1 MDKSGANIKIKDTKG
16 NVAHSMA
23 QLFNEISAD
32 ILGDVTQ
39 CLKDAEE
46 TTAAWAA
53 LKINENACAY
63 GWKRYGSGWTYTRE
77 GKRAIRFVVHNKKYY
92 RLTHLLEKGHRII
105 RHDGTDTGKRTD
117 AKPHIAPVSEQVP
130 DKVNENFDKNIT
142 EFFL

>member
-1 MDKSGANIKIKDTKG
+1 MSNAEIKIKDSKG
-16 NVAHSMA
+16 RVARDMA
-23 QLFNEISAD
+23 HILNEISLD

-53 LKINENACAY
+53 LQINKNACAY
-63 GWKRYGSGWTYTRE
+63 GWRRYGSGWTYTRE
-77 GKRAIRFVVHNKKYY
+77 GKKTVRFVVHNKKYY
-92 RLTHLLEKGHRII
+92 RLTHLLEKGHRIV
-105 RHDGTDTGKRTD
+105 RHDGSDTGKRTE

-130 DKVNENFDKNIT
+130 DKVYDNFNKNLS